1 MICRRKVKEAN
12 VGRKMG
18 ISVSYM
24 HCDIILVLTSLYQ
37 VLSISCRMFSID
49 YLSFLPLPLFSSDS
63 FFSPL
68 LPPTPP
74 SSSLS
79 SYSCFSSLFFYF
91 LLFLLPLFPPPL
103 PPRFYSFFSLALLLL
118 LRFAPPSS
126 DLTLLHLSAASVV
139 SAASTAGDRC
149 LRPRHISPYHTC
161 YLVLV
166 T

>member
-1 MICRRKVKEAN
+1 MIVICRRKVKEAN

-24 HCDIILVLTSLYQ
+24 HCDIILVLQSLYQ
-37 VLSISCRMFSID
+37 VLNISCRMFSID
-49 YLSFLPLPLFSSDS
+49 YLSFLRLPLFSSDS

-74 SSSLS
+74 SSLS
-79 SYSCFSSLFFYF
+79 SYSCFSPYSSISSSSSFPCFLLLLPFLFF
-91 LLFLLPLFPPPL
+91 
-103 PPRFYSFFSLALLLL
+103 FFLALLLL

-149 LRPRHISPYHTC
+149 LRPCHISPYHTC
-161 YLVLV
+161 CPVLV